1 MSRENMFFS
10 QIEAKTDMKNK
21 SKTNF
26 SLSKIDMHI
35 AHCLKITKNVAFE
48 FFNFEIFHQFCR
60 I

>member
-21 SKTNF
+21 SKANF

-35 AHCLKITKNVAFE
+35 EHCLKITRKS
-48 FFNFEIFHQFCR
+48 R